1 MFFESNQSK
10 FRKSCGPFQIEKNV
24 LEVTDCFLWNGP
36 YYPGVFGL
44 MAEHNRPNASLFTR
58 QEGFIAGGILLFPNT
73 FKLGMRD
80 LSFIDQYQIEYAW
93 NRAFGGQFKYNG
105 NIYNVESLTLDVS
118 NRSIDRMLEIA
129 KDISH
134 NQIKTDVILKVFP
147 VGRIF
152 VVLSTYNKEKI

>member
-58 QEGFIAGGILLFPNT
+58 QEGFIGGGILLFPNT
-73 FKLGMRD
+73 FKSAKISGIVPAKSPICLTNVGK
-80 LSFIDQYQIEYAW
+80 
-93 NRAFGGQFKYNG
+93 NKYK
-105 NIYNVESLTLDVS
+105 NIN
-118 NRSIDRMLEIA
+118 IIP
-129 KDISH
+129 
-134 NQIKTDVILKVFP
+134 IK
-147 VGRIF
+147 
-152 VVLSTYNKEKI
+152 NK

>member
-10 FRKSCGPFQIEKNV
+10 FRKFCGPFQIEKDV
-24 LEVTDCFLWNGP
+24 WEVTDCFFRNGAH
-36 YYPGVFGL
+36 YPGVISL

-58 QEGFIAGGILLFPNT
+58 CERFIGGGMLLFPNT

-80 LSFIDQYQIEYAW
+80 LSFIDQYQIEYVW
-93 NRAFGGQFKYNG
+93 DRAFGGQFKYND

-118 NRSIDRMLEIA
+118 NRSIDRMLEIV

-134 NQIKTDVILKVFP
+134 NHIKADIILKVFP
-147 VGRIF
+147 SDRIF
-152 VVLSTYNKEKI
+152 VVLNK